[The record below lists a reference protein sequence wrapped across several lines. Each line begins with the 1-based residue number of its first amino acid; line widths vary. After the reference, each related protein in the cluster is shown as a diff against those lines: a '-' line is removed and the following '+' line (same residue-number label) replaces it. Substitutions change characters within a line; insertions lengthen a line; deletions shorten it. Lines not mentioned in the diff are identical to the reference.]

1 MNEIKAKF
9 SPLIEVSSNWDKIE
23 NIEILVKRK
32 TFIVQQIELQE
43 NNELIDKND
52 SDINELTQI
61 MNYQE
66 EYELL
71 KETWYKI
78 EEKKKKKK
86 EEEEIK
92 WLEIHIETEKEAIK
106 TQKRFYQEQIFL
118 IQKQI
123 IQMQEIINNKDLYI

>member
-61 MNYQE
+61 MNHQG
-66 EYELL
+66 EYE
-71 KETWYKI
+71 
-78 EEKKKKKK
+78 
-86 EEEEIK
+86 
-92 WLEIHIETEKEAIK
+92 
-106 TQKRFYQEQIFL
+106 
-118 IQKQI
+118 
-123 IQMQEIINNKDLYI
+123 

>member
-1 MNEIKAKF
+1 VNEIKAKF

-92 WLEIHIETEKEAIK
+92 
-106 TQKRFYQEQIFL
+106 
-118 IQKQI
+118 
-123 IQMQEIINNKDLYI
+123 